1 MKGEAEAFLSP
12 PSPIRVIA
20 GVWVVVV
27 AVDFAASV
35 AVTCSAFDVAFVC
48 FSLVAVISVV
58 APAETPRAAPAV
70 VDSVVF
76 EGARPAIGKREDLSS
91 SASSSPT
98 SRHRCCP
105 FQSLLLLL
113 LLPLV
118 MLSVVAVL
126 LYSSQSTPLTC
137 APRHH
142 MTSRGAVAFH
152 HSII

>member
-70 VDSVVF
+70 VEKCCFRGGTSRYWEEGGFVVF
-76 EGARPAIGKREDLSS
+76 CLLFTYIQTPLLSFSVFVAATAAAIGDVVRCGCVIIFFPEHTFDLR
-91 SASSSPT
+91 PE
-98 SRHRCCP
+98 
-105 FQSLLLLL
+105 
-113 LLPLV
+113 
-118 MLSVVAVL
+118 
-126 LYSSQSTPLTC
+126 
-137 APRHH
+137 APHD
-142 MTSRGAVAFH
+142 
-152 HSII
+152 